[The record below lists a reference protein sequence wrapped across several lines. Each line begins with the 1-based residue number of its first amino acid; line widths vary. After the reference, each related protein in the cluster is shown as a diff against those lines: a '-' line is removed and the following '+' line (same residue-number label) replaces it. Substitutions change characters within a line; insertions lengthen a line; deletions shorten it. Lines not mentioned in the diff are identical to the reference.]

1 MKNTLTIT
9 TTTNLPLE
17 YAIEKNGENI
27 VTQQNIVTD
36 ENGTYYKEIVINPS
50 QMVQGEDLTDNYVI
64 KVTFPKENDTNA
76 EFSDL
81 IEYIKLDIDAKQII

>member
-1 MKNTLTIT
+1 M
-9 TTTNLPLE
+9 PLE
-17 YAIEKNGENI
+17 DTIEKNGENI

-36 ENGTYYKEIVINPS
+36 EDGTYYKEIVINPS